1 MSTLC
6 CCVCRQCGSD
16 KKSGVCVD
24 NKCQCRLNRYEADG
38 TSSLIASD
46 PTCTYTL
53 LDLEPTM
60 YYSMQVFVCFI
71 LAIDLIV
78 ALMGLHAIARIRQ
91 CSGERTL
98 AAVLVILRARAL

>member
-1 MSTLC
+1 
-6 CCVCRQCGSD
+6 
-16 KKSGVCVD
+16 
-24 NKCQCRLNRYEADG
+24 
-38 TSSLIASD
+38 
-46 PTCTYTL
+46 
-53 LDLEPTM
+53 M